1 MGQNLSD
8 AVMLVMTPDAWC
20 YDKHALSHV
29 AKFADDTT
37 GPVVEDDGTV
47 RQGRIGFIPRIPEEQ
62 FDTPWWACYGHSL
75 RECIDNLCESGWL
88 RSVGDDGAYEL
99 NVNRL
104 VRMIDIEET
113 SIAQNQHIIPEKYD
127 EEGNRIAPPSE
138 WYADPLFEQFVDFA
152 GQLMP
157 DDFGA
162 PLCDD
167 VSAHVERNIDAT
179 VSPRSRQRLGG
190 DEPGSLDPRHPRLE
204 RPHDRGRVPPPRA
217 VGGGRFR
224 SLARTR
230 FFALAARDALAATP
244 PRDFYE
250 TSRPVISGPRLHP
263 GYTQFRLRLHDR
275 SQL

>member
-8 AVMLVMTPDAWC
+8 AGMLVMTPDAWC

-37 GPVVEDDGTV
+37 GPVEEDDGTV

-75 RECIDNLCESGWL
+75 RECIDNLCESGWR

-157 DDFGA
+157 GNFGA

-179 VSPRSRQRLGG
+179 VSLDRDNDWEETNPARWTRAILDWKDLTTEDGFRLPEQWVVGASDRSP
-190 DEPGSLDPRHPRLE
+190 EPG
-204 RPHDRGRVPPPRA
+204 
-217 VGGGRFR
+217 
-224 SLARTR
+224 
-230 FFALAARDALAATP
+230 
-244 PRDFYE
+244 Y
-250 TSRPVISGPRLHP
+250 
-263 GYTQFRLRLHDR
+263 LR
-275 SQL
+275 

>member
-8 AVMLVMTPDAWC
+8 AGMLVMTPDAWC

-75 RECIDNLCESGWL
+75 RECIDNLCESGCL

-157 DDFGA
+157 GDFGA

-179 VSPRSRQRLGG
+179 VSLDRDNDWEETNPARWTRAILDWKDLTTEDGFRLPEQWVVGASDRSP
-190 DEPGSLDPRHPRLE
+190 EPG
-204 RPHDRGRVPPPRA
+204 
-217 VGGGRFR
+217 
-224 SLARTR
+224 
-230 FFALAARDALAATP
+230 
-244 PRDFYE
+244 Y
-250 TSRPVISGPRLHP
+250 
-263 GYTQFRLRLHDR
+263 LR
-275 SQL
+275 

>member
-1 MGQNLSD
+1 
-8 AVMLVMTPDAWC
+8 MLVMTPDAWC

-62 FDTPWWACYGHSL
+62 FDTPWWACYGRSL

-157 DDFGA
+157 GDFGA

-179 VSPRSRQRLGG
+179 VSLDRDNDWEETNPARWTRAILDWKDLTTEDGFRLPEQWVVGASDRSP
-190 DEPGSLDPRHPRLE
+190 EPG
-204 RPHDRGRVPPPRA
+204 
-217 VGGGRFR
+217 F
-224 SLARTR
+224 
-230 FFALAARDALAATP
+230 
-244 PRDFYE
+244 
-250 TSRPVISGPRLHP
+250 
-263 GYTQFRLRLHDR
+263 LR
-275 SQL
+275 

>member
-47 RQGRIGFIPRIPEEQ
+47 CQGRIGFIPRIPEEQ

-157 DDFGA
+157 GDFGA

-179 VSPRSRQRLGG
+179 VSLDRDNDWEETNPARWTRAILDWKDLTTEDGFRLPEQWVVGASDRSP
-190 DEPGSLDPRHPRLE
+190 EPG
-204 RPHDRGRVPPPRA
+204 
-217 VGGGRFR
+217 F
-224 SLARTR
+224 
-230 FFALAARDALAATP
+230 
-244 PRDFYE
+244 
-250 TSRPVISGPRLHP
+250 
-263 GYTQFRLRLHDR
+263 LR
-275 SQL
+275 

>member
-8 AVMLVMTPDAWC
+8 AGMLVMTPDAWC

-37 GPVVEDDGTV
+37 GPVEEDDGTV

-75 RECIDNLCESGWL
+75 RECIDNLCESGCL

-179 VSPRSRQRLGG
+179 VSLDRDNDWGEMNPARWTRAILDWKDLTTEDGFRLPEQWVVGASDRSP
-190 DEPGSLDPRHPRLE
+190 EPG
-204 RPHDRGRVPPPRA
+204 
-217 VGGGRFR
+217 
-224 SLARTR
+224 
-230 FFALAARDALAATP
+230 
-244 PRDFYE
+244 Y
-250 TSRPVISGPRLHP
+250 
-263 GYTQFRLRLHDR
+263 LR
-275 SQL
+275 